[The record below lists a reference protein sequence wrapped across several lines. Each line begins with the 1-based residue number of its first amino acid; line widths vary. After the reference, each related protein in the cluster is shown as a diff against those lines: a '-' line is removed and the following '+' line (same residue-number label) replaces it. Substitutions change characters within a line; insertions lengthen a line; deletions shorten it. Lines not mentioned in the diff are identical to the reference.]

1 MMKIALV
8 SHINGDGDLLEVW
21 FQYYLRLGIS
31 SFHLIVH
38 GSREQNATLHALKQR
53 YPVTIED
60 SYEGAFDSREKGA
73 RLNSL
78 LARLR
83 GKWVLLA
90 DSDEFVEFPYP
101 TVLMTIRMLQLVGT
115 NALFAPMLQHLCLE
129 GSLDTPSVI
138 EDPFRTMPLCSVDL
152 YQQMGVQASISKF
165 PLFYCGIN
173 TAIQEGGNHN
183 CPIGNRPSS
192 LQGVTHHFK
201 FRSSVSKRLSARAHS
216 SHPWRHES
224 VGFQSYLESNGNR
237 LPTDGSFLYSRAEL
251 FRRRL
256 LRKYTLMAGFERLR
270 GKLWPV
276 RDANSE
282 AGPHA

>member
-1 MMKIALV
+1 MKIAVV
-8 SHINGDGDLLEVW
+8 SHINGDGDLLEAW
-21 FQYYLRLGIS
+21 FKYYIRLGIS

-38 GSREQNATLHALKQR
+38 GSREQNATLHELKQR

-78 LARLR
+78 LARMR
-83 GKWVLLA
+83 GRWILLA
-90 DSDEFVEFPYP
+90 DSDEFVEIPYSTMSM
-101 TVLMTIRMLQLVGT
+101 TVRMLQLVGK
-115 NALFAPMLQHLCLE
+115 NALFAPMLQHFCLD

-138 EDPFRTMPLCSVDL
+138 EDPFRTMPRCSVDL

-165 PLFYCGIN
+165 PLFYCGN
-173 TAIQEGGNHN
+173 DTAIQEGGNHN
-183 CPIGNRPSS
+183 CPIGNKPSS

-201 FRSSVSKRLSARAHS
+201 FRSAVASRLSARAQS

-224 VGFQSYLESNGNR
+224 VGFQSYLESTGGW
-237 LPTDGSFLYSRAEL
+237 LPTDGSFLYSRVEL
-251 FRRRL
+251 FRRKL
-256 LRKYTLMAGFERLR
+256 LRRYTLAAGIERLR
-270 GKLWPV
+270 RKLWPV

-282 AGPHA
+282 AGPQA